1 MNASAIRYIDSD
13 SMIHISKSYKI
24 TCEYDGDKPD
34 QIEIPELNLVLK
46 KGSWLI
52 KIEDNFLVC
61 DDSARSALYGD
72 VHPIVNPELRFK
84 KENLGQIIGD
94 SVKAVIQRD
103 QREGGLLAG
112 SKFAEGGYIK
122 PPYIT
127 EMEEQI
133 NTLSTMVSE
142 LGCRLNVL
150 SGGK

>member
-133 NTLSTMVSE
+133 KALSTIVSA
-142 LGCRLNVL
+142 LDCRLNVL